1 MPVCYWKLMENPYIL
16 VYPGCNFVCP
26 RKNEGLK
33 NGFR

>member
-1 MPVCYWKLMENPYIL
+1 MPVFYWKSMKNHYIIE
-16 VYPGCNFVCP
+16 YPGCNFVCP